1 MHDTVNTADTVDTVN
16 RALTE
21 AMRKQ
26 DRERLGPLRMLK
38 AALVNRRVETGHALT
53 DIEAQQ
59 VVESLI
65 KQRRDAIDQ
74 FGLAGRD
81 DLVQKERAE
90 ISVLETY
97 LPPPAD
103 PAEIEQVVE
112 AAISETG
119 AASAKDFGRVMKVAM
134 PKLAGRSVDGKAV
147 SELVRRKLGH

>member
-1 MHDTVNTADTVDTVN
+1 
-16 RALTE
+16 
-21 AMRKQ
+21 
-26 DRERLGPLRMLK
+26 MLK

-81 DLVQKERAE
+81 DLVQKETAE

-97 LPPPAD
+97 LPPPAE
-103 PAEIEQVVE
+103 PAEIEQVVD
-112 AAISETG
+112 AATQ
-119 AASAKDFGRVMKVAM
+119 
-134 PKLAGRSVDGKAV
+134 
-147 SELVRRKLGH
+147 RKRAPPQPRTLDA